1 MHVKPVEGEGF
12 ETEFPIV
19 IIGGG
24 ACGLTAA
31 LTLRDAGIAALVR
44 ERDTLPAGST
54 ALSSGFIPACTTRW
68 QAERGVEDNTD
79 LMAGDIQAQAR
90 QLADPAIVD
99 LCCRRSAPTLEWLA
113 ATHGIP
119 FVLIEGFL
127 YTGQRR
133 ARMHAVPERT
143 GAALMARLLAA
154 AEVAGSDILCGAEV
168 QELYADADGR
178 VLGVGFRRP
187 DGSAERVGCQ
197 ALILACSGFGGN
209 RDMVRR
215 YIPEMAEAEYFGHA
229 GNRGDAALWGKQLG
243 AKFRHMGAY
252 QGHASVAVP
261 HGILIT
267 WAVMREGGIQVNRAG
282 RRFADESRGYSE
294 HSVDVLAQPGGAVWD
309 FYDAR
314 IHTLAMEFEDYR
326 QAEAAGAVKSAQSEA
341 VLATHLGLPE
351 AALTE
356 TLAQTR
362 RYAETE
368 ERDPI
373 GRHFEGKPALAPPYY
388 AVKVGASLFHT
399 QGGLVI
405 DTSARVLH
413 QDGGVL
419 PNLFA
424 GGGAACGVSGPEVWG
439 YSSGNGLLTAVML
452 GRVAGEGAAAL
463 IS

>member
-1 MHVKPVEGEGF
+1 MHVKAAEGEAF
-12 ETEFPIV
+12 ETEFPV
-19 IIGGG
+19 VVIGGG

-31 LTLRDAGIAALVR
+31 LTLRDAGVAALVL
-44 ERDTLPAGST
+44 ERDTPTAGST

-68 QAERGVEDNTD
+68 QAERGVEDTVD

-99 LCCRRSAPTLEWLA
+99 LCCRRSAPTLEWLNE
-113 ATHGIP
+113 THGIP

-154 AEVAGSDILCGAEV
+154 AEAAEADILCGAEV
-168 QELYADADGR
+168 QELFADADGR
-178 VLGVGFRRP
+178 VRGVGFRRP
-187 DGSAERVGCQ
+187 DGSAERVGCR

-209 RDMVRR
+209 RDMVCR

-229 GNRGDAALWGKQLG
+229 GNRGDAVLWGEQLG
-243 AKFRHMGAY
+243 ADIRHMGAY

-282 RRFADESRGYSE
+282 QRFADESRGYSE
-294 HSVDVLAQPGGAVWD
+294 HSVDVLAQAGGAVWD
-309 FYDAR
+309 IYDSR

-326 QAEAAGAVKSAQSEA
+326 QAEAAGAVKTSESEA
-341 VLATHLGLPE
+341 ALAAHLGLPE
-351 AALTE
+351 AALKE
-356 TLAQTR
+356 TLAETR

-368 ERDPI
+368 ERDLF
-373 GRHFEGKPALAPPYY
+373 GRRFEGKPALASPYY

-399 QGGLVI
+399 QGGLAI
-405 DTSARVLH
+405 DTSARALR

-419 PNLFA
+419 PNFFA

-452 GRVAGEGAAAL
+452 GRVAGESAAAL